1 MYVCLDQTSVWANQA
16 KTNTDLTG
24 EGAPVSMYTGKV
36 RVNSSMPVPVSDSV
50 PSDQSCFMNCPPSY
64 WLLAETGKMP
74 RLGLWT
80 LQMFT
85 VCQVSADQLMNI
97 RFVPS
102 LDFFFFLS
110 TQSWL
115 SWHQNVAH
123 EKSICRRRMEIHARL
138 GRSFHSEGHLTN
150 KLLLLYILYDY
161 ISCKYVQIRT

>member
-102 LDFFFFLS
+102 LDFFFFSLNPELALV
-110 TQSWL
+110 TPKRCTWKVYLQEE
-115 SWHQNVAH
+115 N
-123 EKSICRRRMEIHARL
+123 
-138 GRSFHSEGHLTN
+138 GN
-150 KLLLLYILYDY
+150 
-161 ISCKYVQIRT
+161 SCKIRQIFSFWRPSDK